1 MRSHLVNFLQSVFRS
16 NLVSKISIVS
26 CVINTQI
33 NNAILFTGQPFEQS
47 SSSQHGVV
55 VAGHIGDRRT
65 QNTLALF
72 ALEQIEI
79 AFQFHLHLLIKRPMG
94 GVRTAE
100 GAYLYATINETL
112 RNASC
117 KTFHSFECHF
127 DFPLILLESHDCGN
141 DEIQNSTADSGKNA
155 NGNIIDAKFLCPL
168 NICLCGNSSS
178 FDNGEAIFDSDSCGK
193 VVSNHCTINFS
204 TLQRSETPKY

>member
-94 GVRTAE
+94 VLEPQKGH
-100 GAYLYATINETL
+100 IFTL
-112 RNASC
+112 RSIKPCGMLPAKPS
-117 KTFHSFECHF
+117 
-127 DFPLILLESHDCGN
+127 ILL
-141 DEIQNSTADSGKNA
+141 NA
-155 NGNIIDAKFLCPL
+155 ILISP
-168 NICLCGNSSS
+168 
-178 FDNGEAIFDSDSCGK
+178 
-193 VVSNHCTINFS
+193 
-204 TLQRSETPKY
+204 